1 MIWPPFSIEERLLLN
16 IDYDMTVE
24 RLSDNDGAF
33 QLWDCIYQCLYYSEC
48 DELNE
53 YLSDNKLIGI

>member
-1 MIWPPFSIEERLLLN
+1 
-16 IDYDMTVE
+16 MTVE